1 MSHASLQASL
11 TFGNSQPKGA
21 ITVLQWQNKSER
33 CNGAVNDPNIT
44 VAE

>member
-1 MSHASLQASL
+1 MSHAILQASL

-21 ITVLQWQNKSER
+21 ITVQCQNKSRR